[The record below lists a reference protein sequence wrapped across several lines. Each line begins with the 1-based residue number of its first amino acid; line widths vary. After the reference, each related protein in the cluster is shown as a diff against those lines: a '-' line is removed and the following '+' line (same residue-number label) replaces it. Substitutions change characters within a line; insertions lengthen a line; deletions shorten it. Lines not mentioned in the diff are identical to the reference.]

1 MKIFYLFIALHLSS
15 FLSCKKDDD
24 KLVVG
29 TVIGQSGCFTDSNLV
44 AIDNPDS
51 SKQAFLR
58 PTVLACTACY
68 NCSNAVFIRLP
79 SAFST
84 IGAKIMFS
92 YLETEGSCLS
102 SSEAPNHIKVKNL
115 SRL

>member
-1 MKIFYLFIALHLSS
+1 MKKYYLFITLLLAS
-15 FLSCKKDDD
+15 FQSCKKDND

-29 TVIGQSGCFTDSNLV
+29 TVIGQSGCFTDSKLV

-51 SKQAFLR
+51 SKQPFLR
-58 PTVLACTACY
+58 PTVLACAACY

-79 SAFST
+79 STFST
-84 IGAKIMFS
+84 IGARIMFS